1 MPAKVSAKTAE
12 TCDRHNVNQDFPEF
26 PDSVTD
32 ENHCVKY
39 RVHYKGWKKTWDEW
53 VPPLR
58 LLQDTV
64 ANRAMH
70 ADVLVIVPGAR
81 SRVKVGPAGPDKDA
95 TTGALEW
102 NNARG
107 TGRAQIHAIGSPEK
121 PPGSPDKT
129 PSFANPTKSSAAKA
143 VAPKTR
149 ARTNPLGFPSPIQR
163 KVISATSSSP
173 SPSFPSKITGPGSSL
188 QLLASALEKLRL
200 PLPERPNTSMGL
212 PRSAGARSV
221 GMRSVAVR
229 CPSMSSIAP
238 PLSKVTGSRSLG
250 PDRIAKRSSSRV
262 EAFTGTKVSS
272 RRILPSAIL
281 KGCVVYVDVISASGD
296 ASVKAFIT
304 EKLQDMG
311 ARVLNCVGHTLTYIV
326 YKNGLGRTLNLY
338 RRLPNPKPLV
348 VGMEWVVQ
356 SEKIGTHVDE
366 TSYLIE
372 IDDMNTTGTKRPK
385 AMLPRSM
392 SGLDNTDAIPRS
404 SVAPLEKARLRKAAT
419 LTI

>member
-1 MPAKVSAKTAE
+1 MAKRRMRLMRLLRKLSIIWFLIQVILLGALLYPVPRA
-12 TCDRHNVNQDFPEF
+12 DGI
-26 PDSVTD
+26 TD

-39 RVHYKGWKKTWDEW
+39 RVHYKGWKKTWDDW

-81 SRVKVGPAGPDKDA
+81 SRVKWPRWPGQRCHHRGVGVEQRAGDRSCADTCHRLSRKATGIARQNTVVRKSDKVKC
-95 TTGALEW
+95 GES
-102 NNARG
+102 
-107 TGRAQIHAIGSPEK
+107 GRSKDSGENK
-121 PPGSPDKT
+121 P
-129 PSFANPTKSSAAKA
+129 F
-143 VAPKTR
+143 
-149 ARTNPLGFPSPIQR
+149 
-163 KVISATSSSP
+163 
-173 SPSFPSKITGPGSSL
+173 
-188 QLLASALEKLRL
+188 RL
-200 PLPERPNTSMGL
+200 
-212 PRSAGARSV
+212 
-221 GMRSVAVR
+221 SVADTAQGHQCHELQPLSFIPVQNHWSWFFSPALGICAVETPTTSPRAPQYKHGLAAQCR
-229 CPSMSSIAP
+229 CTKPP

-272 RRILPSAIL
+272 RRIPPSAIL

-311 ARVLNCVGHTLTYIV
+311 ARVLNCVGHTLTHIV